1 MSNHTEQ
8 AEAAAAAAAAS
19 PQALDGELLPAHQP
33 AAASPMPQAQPPA
46 ADAANAAA
54 ADAAKRAIPQPF
66 SRRGRSDL
74 VKRDASQRISKRLRH
89 AIVLMSQGTSMN
101 QAAAKAGIHRN
112 SLGYAMKR
120 PHVIALLEETI
131 RTNLAISAGKAA
143 GRLDHLIGGAKSE
156 YVQLEAAKAVLDRS
170 GYTTS
175 RSVALG
181 GDVVIEIKL

>member
-1 MSNHTEQ
+1 M
-8 AEAAAAAAAAS
+8 
-19 PQALDGELLPAHQP
+19 
-33 AAASPMPQAQPPA
+33 
-46 ADAANAAA
+46 
-54 ADAAKRAIPQPF
+54 
-66 SRRGRSDL
+66 
-74 VKRDASQRISKRLRH
+74 KRDASQRISKRLRH